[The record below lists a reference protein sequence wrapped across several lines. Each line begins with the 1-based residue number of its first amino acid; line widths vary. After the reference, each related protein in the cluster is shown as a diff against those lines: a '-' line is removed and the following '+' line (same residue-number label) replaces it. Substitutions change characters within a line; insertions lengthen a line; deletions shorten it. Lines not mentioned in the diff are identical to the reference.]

1 LLGLPESPKGVAIV
15 RRPWTITAN
24 RILILVNIFIWLGL
38 GIIIATNRH
47 PALPIPSA
55 MKAIMAIMS
64 FAMAGILTTLFI
76 LLLRGNRGAFYLL
89 LGFFGLTSLLTIFD
103 DVGLSDIVVLILN
116 ILPVVLLVWDRRW
129 YLWDNNPSQTS
140 KVSDEL

>member
-1 LLGLPESPKGVAIV
+1 
-15 RRPWTITAN
+15 
-24 RILILVNIFIWLGL
+24 
-38 GIIIATNRH
+38 
-47 PALPIPSA
+47 
-55 MKAIMAIMS
+55 MAIMS